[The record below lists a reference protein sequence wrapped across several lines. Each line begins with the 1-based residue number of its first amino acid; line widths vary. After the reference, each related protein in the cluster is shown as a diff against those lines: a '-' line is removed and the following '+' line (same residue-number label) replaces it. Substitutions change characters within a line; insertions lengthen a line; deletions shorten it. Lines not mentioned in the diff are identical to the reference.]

1 MSTPQQP
8 DADQPSAAAAAIPRS
23 ERSLAPDIARGAM
36 LLFIAL
42 ANVGMHLWGRVV
54 V

>member
-1 MSTPQQP
+1 VP
-8 DADQPSAAAAAIPRS
+8 AAAFATPRGGAPIARA

-42 ANVGMHLWGRVV
+42 ANVLL
-54 V
+54 